1 MNKREFFDAIVKA
14 DVADEVKA
22 FAVKAIEDLDNKNK
36 ARAVK
41 AAEKRAEVNEPLVA
55 KFNEI
60 LADGKAH
67 FAGEVAEALG
77 VKVNKAAIIAKLA
90 GADKD
95 KVKVG
100 KGYRVV
106 YKVKAEGDADADV

>member
-1 MNKREFFDAIVKA
+1 MTKRDFYEAIVKA
-14 DVADEVKA
+14 DIADEVKA
-22 FAVKAIEDLDNKNK
+22 FAEKAIADLNAKNS

-60 LADGKAH
+60 LADGKEH
-67 FAGEVAEALG
+67 FAVDVAEALG

-90 GADKD
+90 GADKA
-95 KVKVG
+95 KAKVG
-100 KGYRVV
+100 KGYRTV
-106 YKVKAEGDADADV
+106 YKVKADVDEGEDA

>member
-1 MNKREFFDAIVKA
+1 MTKRDFYNAIVKA
-14 DVADEVKA
+14 NVADEVKA
-22 FAVKAIEDLDNKNK
+22 FAEKAIAELNAKNS

-60 LADGKAH
+60 LADGKEH
-67 FAGEVAEALG
+67 FAVDVAEALG
-77 VKVNKAAIIAKLA
+77 VKVAKAAVIAKLA
-90 GADKD
+90 GADKV

-100 KGYRVV
+100 KAYRMA
-106 YKVKAEGDADADV
+106 YKAKADEGEGEDA

>member
-41 AAEKRAEVNEPLVA
+41 AAEKKAEVNGPLYEA
-55 KFNEI
+55 LDAI

-67 FAGEVAEALG
+67 LAEEVADGLG
-77 VKVNKAAIIAKLA
+77 VKIPKVAALVRLA
-90 GADKD
+90 GDKYA
-95 KVKVG
+95 KEEVKVDKG
-100 KGYRVV
+100 KKVA
-106 YKVKAEGDADADV
+106 YKLNQA

>member
-1 MNKREFFDAIVKA
+1 MTKRDFYNAIVKA
-14 DVADEVKA
+14 NVADEVKA
-22 FAVKAIEDLDNKNK
+22 FAEKAIADLNAKNS

-60 LADGKAH
+60 LADGKEH
-67 FAGEVAEALG
+67 FAADVAEALG
-77 VKVNKAAIIAKLA
+77 VKVAKAAVIAKLA
-90 GADKD
+90 GADKV

-100 KGYRVV
+100 KAYRMA
-106 YKVKAEGDADADV
+106 YKAKAEVDEGEDA

>member
-1 MNKREFFDAIVKA
+1 MNKREFFEAIVKA

-22 FAVKAIEDLDNKNK
+22 FAEKAIAELNAKNS

-60 LADGKAH
+60 LADGKEH
-67 FAGEVAEALG
+67 FAVDVAEALG
-77 VKVNKAAIIAKLA
+77 VKVAKAAVIAKLV
-90 GADKD
+90 GADKA

-100 KGYRVV
+100 KAYRMA
-106 YKVKAEGDADADV
+106 YKAKAEVDEGEDV

>member
-1 MNKREFFDAIVKA
+1 MNKRDFFNAIVKA

-22 FAVKAIEDLDNKNK
+22 FAEKAIADLNAKNS

-60 LADGKAH
+60 LADGKEH
-67 FAGEVAEALG
+67 FAGDVAEALG
-77 VKVNKAAIIAKLA
+77 VKVAKAAVIAKLA
-90 GADKD
+90 GADKV

-100 KGYRVV
+100 KAYRMA
-106 YKVKAEGDADADV
+106 YKAKADEGEDA

>member
-22 FAVKAIEDLDNKNK
+22 FAEKAITDLNAKNSV
-36 ARAVK
+36 RAVK

-60 LADGKAH
+60 LADGKEH
-67 FAGEVAEALG
+67 FAVDVAEALG
-77 VKVNKAAIIAKLA
+77 VKVAKAAVIAKLA
-90 GADKD
+90 GADKA
-95 KVKVG
+95 KAKVG
-100 KGYRVV
+100 KAYRTV
-106 YKVKAEGDADADV
+106 YKAKTEVDEGEDA

>member
-1 MNKREFFDAIVKA
+1 MTKRDFYNAIVKA

-22 FAVKAIEDLDNKNK
+22 FAEKALVDLDAKNS

-60 LADGKAH
+60 LADGKEH
-67 FAGEVAEALG
+67 FAIDIAEALG
-77 VKVNKAAIIAKLA
+77 VKVNKAAVIAKLA
-90 GADKD
+90 GADKA

-100 KGYRVV
+100 KGYRIA
-106 YKVKAEGDADADV
+106 YKVKADVDEGEDA

>member
-22 FAVKAIEDLDNKNK
+22 FAEKAIADLNAKNN

-60 LADGKAH
+60 LADGEAH
-67 FAGEVAEALG
+67 FAADVAEALG
-77 VKVNKAAIIAKLA
+77 VKVAKAAVIAKLA
-90 GADKD
+90 GADKV

-100 KGYRVV
+100 KGYRIA
-106 YKVKAEGDADADV
+106 YKAKADVDEGEDA

>member
-1 MNKREFFDAIVKA
+1 MTKRDFYNAIVKA
-14 DVADEVKA
+14 DVADEIKA
-22 FAVKAIEDLDNKNK
+22 FAEKAIAELNAKNS

-60 LADGKAH
+60 LADGKEH
-67 FAGEVAEALG
+67 FAADVAEALG
-77 VKVNKAAIIAKLA
+77 VKVAKAAVIAKLA
-90 GADKD
+90 GADKV

-100 KGYRVV
+100 KAYRMA
-106 YKVKAEGDADADV
+106 YKAKVDVDEGEDA

>member
-22 FAVKAIEDLDNKNK
+22 FAEKAIAELNAKNS

-60 LADGKAH
+60 LADGKEH
-67 FAGEVAEALG
+67 FAADVAEALG
-77 VKVNKAAIIAKLA
+77 VKIAKAAVIAKLA
-90 GADKD
+90 GADKT

-100 KGYRVV
+100 KGYRMA
-106 YKVKAEGDADADV
+106 YKAKAEVDEGEDA

>member
-60 LADGKAH
+60 LADRKEH
-67 FAGEVAEALG
+67 FAVDVAEALG
-77 VKVNKAAIIAKLA
+77 IKVAKAAVIAKLA
-90 GADKD
+90 GADKA

-100 KGYRVV
+100 KAYRMA
-106 YKVKAEGDADADV
+106 YKAKADVDEGEDA

>member
-1 MNKREFFDAIVKA
+1 MTKRDFYNAIVKA
-14 DVADEVKA
+14 DVADEIKA
-22 FAVKAIEDLDNKNK
+22 FAEKAIAELNAKNS

-60 LADGKAH
+60 LADGKEH
-67 FAGEVAEALG
+67 FAADVAEALG
-77 VKVNKAAIIAKLA
+77 VKVAKAAVIAKLA
-90 GADKD
+90 GADKV

-100 KGYRVV
+100 KAYRTV
-106 YKVKAEGDADADV
+106 YKAKADVDEGEDA

>member
-1 MNKREFFDAIVKA
+1 MNKRDFYEAIVKA

-22 FAVKAIEDLDNKNK
+22 FAEKAIADLNAKNS

-60 LADGKAH
+60 LADGKEH
-67 FAGEVAEALG
+67 FAGDVAEALG
-77 VKVNKAAIIAKLA
+77 VKIAKAAVIAKLA
-90 GADKD
+90 GADKA
-95 KVKVG
+95 KAKVG
-100 KGYRVV
+100 KGYRTV
-106 YKVKAEGDADADV
+106 YKVKVDEGEDA